1 MTKLRY
7 ILICACLLVFGRP
20 RRVGRDGRCE
30 RDRLR
35 AYRRLVRVAYHV
47 VERTRAERAAS
58 GDFAKRD
65 GALGCLHVV
74 ASGSRGRVRRLPD
87 RGGGTL
93 RGQDRRTDRRRRC
106 QTARSVDHENGFRA
120 DAQQSDSDLHRAR
133 RSEMVQEA
141 DGREGRAER
150 IRRRGGDVRD
160 DGPRRSDQELRRP
173 GLQTVRALSADGVLL
188 HFRQQ
193 PDGADPVLP
202 GRGERIGQHR
212 RVRSLP

>member
-7 ILICACLLVFGRP
+7 ILICACLLVFGTLP
-20 RRVGRDGRCE
+20 AAAAQGGSGETVDVKGIVFGHIGDS
-30 RDRLR
+30 
-35 AYRRLVRVAYHV
+35 Y

-150 IRRRGGDVRD
+150 IRRRG
-160 DGPRRSDQELRRP
+160 SRP
-173 GLQTVRALSADGVLL
+173 
-188 HFRQQ
+188 
-193 PDGADPVLP
+193 
-202 GRGERIGQHR
+202 IC
-212 RVRSLP
+212 